1 MRPLPG
7 DLFTLLV
14 KDCQLPLE
22 HLGVP
27 RGRVPN
33 RGEAYD
39 QRGMRS
45 QARSWEYVTVSDG
58 YGDRVNRVQDRR
70 MGPGRHGLSL
80 LIGFDDHPDLQG
92 LAAVQM
98 TPRVSIT
105 GEMAIFG
112 AATQSEL
119 IRKCSSTGAP

>member
-1 MRPLPG
+1 MGGSIMRPLPG

-58 YGDRVNRVQDRR
+58 YGDRVNRAR
-70 MGPGRHGLSL
+70 
-80 LIGFDDHPDLQG
+80 
-92 LAAVQM
+92 AVAWDQAGM
-98 TPRVSIT
+98 VFLCRLVLTIILTCKAWR
-105 GEMAIFG
+105 
-112 AATQSEL
+112 L
-119 IRKCSSTGAP
+119 CK